1 MISKLKYLDKVYIT
15 NNICEII
22 HSNISKYIGENKI
35 SKNTFR
41 DTLNYILSEY
51 SIKSKNNIRK
61 DYVSR
66 TIIYLIEKYELN
78 ENPKFLEYNLLNKE
92 LQNTIAIM
100 SGEVRINVIMEIT
113 KSLEN
118 IDEENSDNIIDITKE
133 EDEVEIFD
141 KNNYDTNL
149 KKTI

>member
-92 LQNTIAIM
+92 LQNTIFDRKDR
-100 SGEVRINVIMEIT
+100 G
-113 KSLEN
+113 KSIRDFDGSLDGIWKRFNSN
-118 IDEENSDNIIDITKE
+118 IAKHVSDNISFLK
-133 EDEVEIFD
+133 D
-141 KNNYDTNL
+141 KN
-149 KKTI
+149 IQVQR